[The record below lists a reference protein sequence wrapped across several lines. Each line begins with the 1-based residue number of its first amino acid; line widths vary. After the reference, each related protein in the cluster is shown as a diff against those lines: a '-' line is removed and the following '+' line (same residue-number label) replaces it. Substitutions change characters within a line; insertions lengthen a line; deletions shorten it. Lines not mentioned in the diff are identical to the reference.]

1 MTIVIDAAAPTTQ
14 DSHLTQKH
22 RGEFTQRRIHPEER
36 MRYAISAVALIAAC
50 LINPSLAADYPEKSV
65 RFIVPFPPGGGTDA
79 LARILAGKLSE
90 YWGQQVII
98 DNRGGAQGSLGT
110 ALGAKA
116 APDGYT
122 MTLGHSGALV
132 INPHMYDNPG
142 YNTLK
147 DFAPVTRGTDM
158 PYVLVLHPSVPAK
171 SMKELAALAKAHPG
185 KLTFAST
192 SAGPQLMGEL
202 FRLTTGTD
210 MVHVP
215 YKGAGPAVIDLLG
228 GHVGIMFTVP
238 TSVAAHIRS
247 GKLRALSVSGAKRDD
262 SLPQVPTMTEAGFND
277 FGDARE
283 WYGFVV
289 PSGTPADMIGKL
301 NAALGR
307 ALKDPDVQKRLQP
320 LAQTPV
326 PGSAAEF
333 GEYIRTQYGLWGKV
347 VKATGAKAN

>member
-1 MTIVIDAAAPTTQ
+1 
-14 DSHLTQKH
+14 
-22 RGEFTQRRIHPEER
+22 
-36 MRYAISAVALIAAC
+36 MRYLICKRWFSVAALLMAAC
-50 LINPSLAADYPEKSV
+50 VTLPSSAADFPEKAV

-79 LARILAGKLSE
+79 LARILAAKLSE
-90 YWGQQVII
+90 SWGQQVLV

-116 APDGYT
+116 VADGYT
-122 MTLGHSGALV
+122 ITLGHSGALV

-142 YNTLK
+142 YDTLR

-158 PYVLVLHPSVPAK
+158 PYVLVVHPSVPAK
-171 SMKELAALAKAHPG
+171 SMNELAQLAKAHPG
-185 KLTFAST
+185 RLTFAST

-202 FRLTTGTD
+202 FRLMTKTH

-238 TSVAAHIRS
+238 TSVNPHIRS
-247 GKLRALSVSGAKRDD
+247 GKLRALSVSGMKRED
-262 SLPQVPTMTEAGFND
+262 SLPDVPTMTEAGFKD

-283 WYGFVV
+283 WYGIVA
-289 PSGTPADMIGKL
+289 PANTPADVIARL
-301 NAALGR
+301 NSAIGR
-307 ALKDPDVQKRLQP
+307 ALNAPDVQKRLQP
-320 LAQTPV
+320 LAQKAV
-326 PGSAAEF
+326 PGTAAEF
-333 GEYIRTQYGLWGKV
+333 GDYMRMQYGLWGKV

>member
-1 MTIVIDAAAPTTQ
+1 
-14 DSHLTQKH
+14 
-22 RGEFTQRRIHPEER
+22 
-36 MRYAISAVALIAAC
+36 MRYRLSAVMLAAC
-50 LINPSLAADYPEKSV
+50 FGAPSLAADFPEKPV
-65 RFIVPFPPGGGTDA
+65 RFVVPFPPGGGTDA
-79 LARILAGKLSE
+79 LARILAGKLTE
-90 YWGQQVII
+90 YWNQQIII

-110 ALGAKA
+110 AVAAKA
-116 APDGYT
+116 PADGYT
-122 MTLGHSGALV
+122 IALGHSGALV

-171 SMKELAALAKAHPG
+171 SMKELATLAKAHPG

-202 FRLTTGTD
+202 FRLTTGSD

-238 TSVAAHIRS
+238 TSVNPHIRS
-247 GKLRALSVSGAKRDD
+247 GKLRALGVSGTKREE
-262 SLPQVPTMTEAGFND
+262 SLPTVPTMTEAGFKD

-283 WYGFVV
+283 WYGIVV
-289 PSGTPADMIGKL
+289 PSGTPADVINRI
-301 NAALGR
+301 NAAMVR
-307 ALKDPDVQKRLQP
+307 ALKEPDVHKRLQP
-320 LAQTPV
+320 LAQQPV

-333 GEYIRTQYGLWGKV
+333 GDYIRTQYGLWGKV

>member
-1 MTIVIDAAAPTTQ
+1 MKSMHRLMSA
-14 DSHLTQKH
+14 LTA
-22 RGEFTQRRIHPEER
+22 T
-36 MRYAISAVALIAAC
+36 LITPC
-50 LINPSLAADYPEKSV
+50 VTLPSTAADFPEKAV

-79 LARILAGKLSE
+79 LARILAAKLSE
-90 YWGQQVII
+90 SWGQPVII

-122 MTLGHSGALV
+122 ITLGHSGALV

-142 YNTLK
+142 YDTLK

-158 PYVLVLHPSVPAK
+158 PYILILHPSVPAK
-171 SMKELAALAKAHPG
+171 SMKELAQLAKQHPG

-202 FRLTTGTD
+202 FRLMTKTD

-228 GHVGIMFTVP
+228 GHVGIMFSVP
-238 TSVAAHIRS
+238 TSVNPHIRA
-247 GKLRALSVSGAKRDD
+247 GKLRALSVSGMKREE
-262 SLPQVPTMTEAGFND
+262 SLPDVPTMSEAGFKD

-283 WYGFVV
+283 WYGIVA
-289 PSGTPADMIGKL
+289 PANTPADVIARL
-301 NAALGR
+301 NSAIGR
-307 ALKDPDVQKRLQP
+307 ALNAPDVQKRLQP
-320 LAQTPV
+320 LAQKAV
-326 PGSAAEF
+326 PGTAADF
-333 GEYIRTQYGLWGKV
+333 GDYMRTQYGLWGKV

>member
-1 MTIVIDAAAPTTQ
+1 M
-14 DSHLTQKH
+14 
-22 RGEFTQRRIHPEER
+22 
-36 MRYAISAVALIAAC
+36 AAC
-50 LINPSLAADYPEKSV
+50 VTLPSSAADFPEKAV

-79 LARILAGKLSE
+79 LARILAAKLSE
-90 YWGQQVII
+90 SWGQQVLV

-116 APDGYT
+116 VADGYT
-122 MTLGHSGALV
+122 ITLGHSGALV

-142 YNTLK
+142 YDTLR

-158 PYVLVLHPSVPAK
+158 PYVLVVHPSVPAK
-171 SMKELAALAKAHPG
+171 SMNELAQLAKAHPG
-185 KLTFAST
+185 RLTFAST

-202 FRLTTGTD
+202 FRLMTKTH

-238 TSVAAHIRS
+238 TSVNPHIRA
-247 GKLRALSVSGAKRDD
+247 GKLRALSVSGMKREE
-262 SLPQVPTMTEAGFND
+262 SLPDVPTMTEAGFKD

-283 WYGFVV
+283 WYGIVA
-289 PSGTPADMIGKL
+289 PANTPADVIGKL
-301 NAALGR
+301 NSAIGR
-307 ALKDPDVQKRLQP
+307 ALNAPDVQKRLQP
-320 LAQTPV
+320 LAQKAV
-326 PGSAAEF
+326 PGTAAEF
-333 GEYIRTQYGLWGKV
+333 GDYMRMQHGLWGKV